1 MPSRR
6 DEVVASGVTYTASLK
21 TKEDSGVGLK
31 RVKARGTTGVQGRGG
46 QGGRVCVQAPH
57 LPGQHHT
64 EMLQLM
70 VRANRIC
77 YVAFRIS
84 PHIKIIIA
92 VIQKSQVPHFCRF
105 LSSAL

>member
-6 DEVVASGVTYTASLK
+6 DEVVTSGVTDTASLK

-70 VRANRIC
+70 VRANHIC
-77 YVAFRIS
+77 YIAFRIS

-92 VIQKSQVPHFCRF
+92 LFRKAKSPTFAD
-105 LSSAL
+105 S